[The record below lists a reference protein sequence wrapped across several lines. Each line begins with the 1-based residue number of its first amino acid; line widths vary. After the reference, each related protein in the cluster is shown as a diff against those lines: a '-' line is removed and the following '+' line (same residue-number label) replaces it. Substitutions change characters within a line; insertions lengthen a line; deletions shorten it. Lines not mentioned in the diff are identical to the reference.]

1 MNLTDAGIGAG
12 IMGLFGV
19 IKTYFNSESRRRLSE
34 MKIEAKVKSAADN
47 YISKVTIEYD
57 QKIKSIIEKVVNL
70 TEMVSKQTETIK
82 HLESTLENIANDFRM
97 VVAISKEHIK
107 DKSIVEI
114 VDKIGKNTNQQ
125 IEKIKES
132 KKLKAI

>member
-1 MNLTDAGIGAG
+1 MNFQDAGIGAG
-12 IMGLFGV
+12 VMGIIGL

-34 MKIEAKVKSAADN
+34 MKIEAKVKAAADN

-57 QKIKSIIEKVVNL
+57 QKIKNVLEKVVML
-70 TEMVSKQTETIK
+70 TDTVARQTETIK

-107 DKSIVEI
+107 DKSIIEI

>member
-12 IMGLFGV
+12 IMGLVGV
-19 IKTYFNSESRRRLSE
+19 IKTYFNSESRRRLAE
-34 MKIEAKVKSAADN
+34 MKIEAKVKTAADN

-57 QKIKSIIEKVVNL
+57 QKIKNVLEKVVNL

-82 HLESTLENIANDFRM
+82 HLEDTLENIANDFRM
-97 VVAISKEHIK
+97 VVAISKEHIA
-107 DKSIVEI
+107 DKAIVEI